1 MESIAVIIVGVLLFA
16 AYMIP
21 TFIAFSRG
29 HASKWGIFITNL
41 LLGLTGI
48 FWVAA
53 LIWSLSNKGQQQSL
67 VVNVGSNNVSNVSQK
82 DSL

>member
-1 MESIAVIIVGVLLFA
+1 MESVAVLIVGILLFA
-16 AYMIP
+16 VYMIP

-29 HASKWGIFITNL
+29 HASKWGIFTTNL

-53 LIWSLSNKGQQQSL
+53 LIWSLSNKGQQQSF

>member
-1 MESIAVIIVGVLLFA
+1 MESIALLIVGVVLFTV
-16 AYMIP
+16 YMIP
-21 TFIAFSRG
+21 TLIAFSRG

>member
-1 MESIAVIIVGVLLFA
+1 MGSIAVLVVGVLLLA
-16 AYMIP
+16 VYMIP
-21 TFIAFSRG
+21 TLIAFSRV

-53 LIWSLSNKGQQQSL
+53 LIWPLSNKGQQ
-67 VVNVGSNNVSNVSQK
+67 
-82 DSL
+82 

>member
-1 MESIAVIIVGVLLFA
+1 MESIAVLIVGVLLFA
-16 AYMIP
+16 VYMIP
-21 TFIAFSRG
+21 TLIAFSRG
-29 HASKWGIFITNL
+29 HASKWGIFTTNL

-53 LIWSLSNKGQQQSL
+53 LIWSLSNKGQQSL
-67 VVNVGSNNVSNVSQK
+67 VVNVGSNNVSNITQK

>member
-1 MESIAVIIVGVLLFA
+1 MESIAVLIVGVLLFA
-16 AYMIP
+16 VYMIP

-29 HASKWGIFITNL
+29 HASKWGIFATNL

-53 LIWSLSNKGQQQSL
+53 LIWSLSNKGQQQSF

>member
-1 MESIAVIIVGVLLFA
+1 MESIAVLIVGVLLFA
-16 AYMIP
+16 VYMIP
-21 TFIAFSRG
+21 TCIAFSRG

-53 LIWSLSNKGQQQSL
+53 LIWSLSSKGQQSF
-67 VVNVGSNNVSNVSQK
+67 VVNVGSNNVNNVSQK